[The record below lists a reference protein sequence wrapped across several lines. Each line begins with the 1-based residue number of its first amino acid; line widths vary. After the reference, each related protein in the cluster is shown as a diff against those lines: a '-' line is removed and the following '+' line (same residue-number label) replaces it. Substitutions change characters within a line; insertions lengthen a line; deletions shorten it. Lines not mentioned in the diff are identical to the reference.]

1 MDRGEAWQLLCEYTA
16 GEGLRKHGLAVE
28 AIMRHFARRHDEDE
42 NAWGIVG
49 LVHDFDY
56 ERYPDEHP
64 QRGSDILREHGLPEP
79 SVQAVLGHG
88 DHLGVARET
97 PMAKT
102 LFAVDELAGFIT
114 AVALVRPSKSLH
126 DVKVSSV
133 KKKLKDR
140 AFARAINRD
149 DISKGADELGV
160 EIDELISEVIEGMR
174 SVAEELGLAGESAD

>member
-1 MDRGEAWQLLCEYTA
+1 MNRDEAWELLCEYTE
-16 GEGLRKHGLAVE
+16 GEGLRRHGLAVE
-28 AIMRHFARRHDEDE
+28 GIMRHFARRHGEDE
-42 NAWGIVG
+42 EAWAIVG

-56 ERYPDEHP
+56 ERFPDEHP
-64 QRGSDILREHGLPEP
+64 QRGSEVLRERGLPEG
-79 SVQAVLGHG
+79 SVQAVLAHG

-97 PMAKT
+97 LMAKT

-133 KKKLKDR
+133 KKKLKDK

-149 DISKGADELGV
+149 DISKGAGELGIEV
-160 EIDELISEVIEGMR
+160 DELIGEAIEGMQA
-174 SVAEELGLAGESAD
+174 VADELGLAGEG

>member
-1 MDRGEAWQLLCEYTA
+1 VNRDQAWELLCEYTQ

-28 AIMRHFARRHDEDE
+28 GIMRHLARRHGEDE
-42 NAWGIVG
+42 EAWAIVG

-56 ERYPDEHP
+56 ERFPDEHP
-64 QRGSDILREHGLPEP
+64 QRGSEVLRERGLAED
-79 SVQAVLGHG
+79 SVQAVLAHG

-97 PMAKT
+97 LMAKT

-133 KKKLKDR
+133 KKKLKDK

-149 DISKGADELGV
+149 DIAKGAEELGIEV
-160 EIDELISEVIEGMR
+160 DELIGEAIEGMR
-174 SVAEELGLAGESAD
+174 AVADELGLAGEG

>member
-1 MDRGEAWQLLCEYTA
+1 MNRDDAWELLCEYTA
-16 GEGLRKHGLAVE
+16 GEGLRRHGLAVE
-28 AIMRHFARRHDEDE
+28 GIMRHFARRHGEDED
-42 NAWGIVG
+42 AWAIVG

-56 ERYPDEHP
+56 ERFPDEHP
-64 QRGSDILREHGLPEP
+64 QRGSEVLRERGLPED
-79 SVQAVLGHG
+79 SVQAVLAHG

-97 PMAKT
+97 LMAKT

-133 KKKLKDR
+133 KKKLKDK

-149 DISKGADELGV
+149 DISKGAGELGIEV
-160 EIDELISEVIEGMR
+160 DELIGGAIEGMR
-174 SVAEELGLAGESAD
+174 AVADELGLAGEG